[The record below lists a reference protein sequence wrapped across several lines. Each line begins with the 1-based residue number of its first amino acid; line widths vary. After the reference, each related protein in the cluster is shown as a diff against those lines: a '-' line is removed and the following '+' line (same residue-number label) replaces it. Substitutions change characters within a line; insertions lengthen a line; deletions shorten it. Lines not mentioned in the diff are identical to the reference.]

1 MKGQGKEEKRKIS
14 IKCLL
19 RMCSLALDI
28 ATTTNGTPNAK
39 DQLVNT
45 KLSQWFLQTYYLFW
59 NMLVLILLIKDE
71 RERAREENVRFGVKI
86 TGRAE

>member
-39 DQLVNT
+39 D
-45 KLSQWFLQTYYLFW
+45 
-59 NMLVLILLIKDE
+59 
-71 RERAREENVRFGVKI
+71 
-86 TGRAE
+86 

>member
-19 RMCSLALDI
+19 RMCSLELDI

-39 DQLVNT
+39 D
-45 KLSQWFLQTYYLFW
+45 
-59 NMLVLILLIKDE
+59 
-71 RERAREENVRFGVKI
+71 
-86 TGRAE
+86 